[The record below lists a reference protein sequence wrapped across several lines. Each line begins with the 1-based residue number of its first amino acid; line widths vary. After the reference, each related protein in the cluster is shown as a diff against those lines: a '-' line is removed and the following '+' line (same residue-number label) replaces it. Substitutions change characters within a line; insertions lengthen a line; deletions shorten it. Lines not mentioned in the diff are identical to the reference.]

1 MFLKEL
7 KEVVLAEKED
17 VEQPAEQWT
26 DKNRQKFQEIREYT
40 IELKKAKV
48 NTAELVGFL
57 VEPHLW
63 QAASEMDKVLR
74 AQLYLLCLIRVCE
87 EPEIFEDDKVKKKT
101 GKLCQKKSIPGTK
114 SSIRCCAVLLN

>member
-26 DKNRQKFQEIREYT
+26 DKNRQKFQEIREHT

-48 NTAELVGFL
+48 NTAERVGFL
-57 VEPHLW
+57 LNHHLKDDS
-63 QAASEMDKVLR
+63 SEREKVLH
-74 AQLYLLCLIRVCE
+74 AQLYLICLIRVCE
-87 EPEIFEDDKVKKKT
+87 EPEVFEDDKVKKA